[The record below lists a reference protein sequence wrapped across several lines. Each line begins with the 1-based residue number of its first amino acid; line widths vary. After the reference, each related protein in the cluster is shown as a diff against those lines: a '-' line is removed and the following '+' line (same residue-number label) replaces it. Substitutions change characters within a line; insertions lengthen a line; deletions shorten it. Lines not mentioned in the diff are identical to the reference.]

1 MCHGITKR
9 QADDIVL
16 VGGGKTEKMP
26 WREPIYEH
34 PAEGGG
40 VRTVGGVR
48 GENGGTFFEKNSPL
62 LGAEVSSG
70 SFKFYGLIHADAG

>member
-26 WREPIYEH
+26 WRELIYEH

-40 VRTVGGVR
+40 VRNVGGVR
-48 GENGGTFFEKNSPL
+48 GESGGTVL
-62 LGAEVSSG
+62 
-70 SFKFYGLIHADAG
+70 